1 MAKKKKFDTNPLD
14 PKFPQRI
21 AAAGKTARQKTQTL
35 PVKEAETRKFEEPP
49 ETEERTRKFE
59 EASFNAYQ
67 TPFNVQNTPINFQP
81 PQAFQMQPERN
92 RKVARIGLP
101 ENILIALPYIPFFI
115 GLIAGLLELF
125 FVPKSE
131 AKVRF
136 HAAQGTAAHIAI
148 LVITTILA
156 GIGNITD
163 LGNLGNAIF
172 KIVTTVM
179 LIIFAVKAFQGK
191 PIHIESVDELTNWLE
206 DKIKPSE

>member
-1 MAKKKKFDTNPLD
+1 MARKKKFDTNPLEPD
-14 PKFPQRI
+14 FPQKV
-21 AAAGKTARQKTQTL
+21 AAEKMAWQETQTL
-35 PVKEAETRKFEEPP
+35 PVKDAETRRFEEPS
-49 ETEERTRKFE
+49 ETEQQTRKFNVSDFE
-59 EASFNAYQ
+59 TYQ
-67 TPFNVQNTPINFQP
+67 QPFNGQTFPDHQP
-81 PQAFQMQPERN
+81 SDSLHSRKEVN
-92 RKVARIGLP
+92 RKVTKVGLP

-148 LVITTILA
+148 LVITAILS
-156 GIGNITD
+156 GIGNITNLAD
-163 LGNLGNAIF
+163 LGNIIF

-179 LIIFAVKAFQGK
+179 LIVFTIRAFQGK

-206 DKIKPSE
+206 DKIKPSD